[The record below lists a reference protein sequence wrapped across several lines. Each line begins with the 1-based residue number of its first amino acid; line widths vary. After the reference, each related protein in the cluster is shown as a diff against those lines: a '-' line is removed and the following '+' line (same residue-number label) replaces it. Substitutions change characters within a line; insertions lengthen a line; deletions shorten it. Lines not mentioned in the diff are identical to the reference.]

1 MSGQTV
7 VLLHAFPFDARLWE
21 PQAEILAAAG
31 WQVHVPNLPGFGGT
45 DLLPGAP
52 SIDSVADAIL
62 ADLDHRGIERAVLGG
77 ISLGGYV
84 AMAMLR
90 KRPEMFTAAICCDT
104 KASADTELARENRF
118 RMAKAVTENPQEC
131 GRILQQAMLAGLLG
145 QVTRDTRPEV
155 VAQVSAWLD
164 DAGPKAVAWYQQAM
178 ADRAESL
185 TTLGALDIPVLI
197 LWGTGDTLSP
207 EADQMAMLQVLR
219 RGQEVKIAGA
229 GHLSIVEHPA
239 GTARAIKDFIA
250 PVRRPG

>member
-7 VLLHAFPFDARLWE
+7 VLLHAFPFDARLWA
-21 PQAEILAAAG
+21 PQADALTAVG
-31 WQVHVPNLPGFGGT
+31 WRVHVPNLPGFGGT
-45 DLLPGAP
+45 ELLLGAP

-62 ADLDHRGIERAVLGG
+62 ADLDHRGIDRAVLGG

-90 KRPEMFTAAICCDT
+90 KRPEIFEAAICCDT

-118 RMAKAVTENPQEC
+118 RMAKAVTDNPQEC
-131 GRILQQAMLAGLLG
+131 GRILQQAMLPGLLG

-164 DAGPKAVAWYQQAM
+164 DADPKAVAWYQQAM

-185 TTLGALDIPVLI
+185 TALGALDIPVLI
-197 LWGTGDTLSP
+197 LWGSGDTLSP

-229 GHLSIVEHPA
+229 GHLSIVEQPV
-239 GTARAIKDFIA
+239 GTARAITGFIA
-250 PVRRPG
+250 AVRRPG

>member
-1 MSGQTV
+1 MSGPTV
-7 VLLHAFPFDARLWE
+7 VLLHAFPFDARLWA
-21 PQAEILAAAG
+21 PQSEILAAAG

-45 DLLPGAP
+45 ELLPGAP

-62 ADLDHRGIERAVLGG
+62 ADLDHRGIDRAVLGG

-90 KRPEMFTAAICCDT
+90 KRPEVFTAAICCDT

-145 QVTRDTRPEV
+145 QVTRDTRPEL

-164 DAGPKAVAWYQQAM
+164 DAGPKAVA
-178 ADRAESL
+178 
-185 TTLGALDIPVLI
+185 
-197 LWGTGDTLSP
+197 
-207 EADQMAMLQVLR
+207 
-219 RGQEVKIAGA
+219 
-229 GHLSIVEHPA
+229 
-239 GTARAIKDFIA
+239 
-250 PVRRPG
+250 

>member
-1 MSGQTV
+1 MSGPTV
-7 VLLHAFPFDARLWE
+7 VLLHAFPFDARLWA
-21 PQAEILAAAG
+21 PQAEVLAAAG
-31 WQVHVPNLPGFGGT
+31 SQVHVPNLPGFGGT
-45 DLLPGAP
+45 ELLPGAP

-62 ADLDHRGIERAVLGG
+62 ADLEHRGIDRAVLGG

-145 QVTRDTRPEV
+145 QVTRDTRPEL

-178 ADRAESL
+178 ADRVESL

-197 LWGTGDTLSP
+197 LWGSGDTLSP

-219 RGQEVKIAGA
+219 RGQEVRIAGA
-229 GHLSIVEHPA
+229 GHLSIVEQPA
-239 GTARAIKDFIA
+239 GTARAITGFIA

>member
-1 MSGQTV
+1 MSGPTV
-7 VLLHAFPFDARLWE
+7 VLLHAFPFDARLWA
-21 PQAEILAAAG
+21 PQAEMLAAAG
-31 WQVHVPNLPGFGGT
+31 WQVHIPNLPGFGGT
-45 DLLPGAP
+45 ELLLGSP
-52 SIDSVADAIL
+52 SIDAVADAVL
-62 ADLDHRGIERAVLGG
+62 ADLDNRGIDRAVLGG

-90 KRPEMFTAAICCDT
+90 KRPEMFAAAICCDT
-104 KASADTELARENRF
+104 KAGADTELARENRF

-131 GRILQQAMLAGLLG
+131 GRILQQSMLAGLLG

-164 DAGPKAVAWYQQAM
+164 DADPKAVAWYQQAM

-185 TTLGALDIPVLI
+185 TALGALDIPVLI
-197 LWGTGDTLSP
+197 LWGSGDTLSP

-229 GHLSIVEHPA
+229 GHLSIVEQPV
-239 GTARAIKDFIA
+239 GTARAITGFIA
-250 PVRRPG
+250 AVRRPG

>member
-1 MSGQTV
+1 MSGPTV
-7 VLLHAFPFDARLWE
+7 VLLHAFPFDARLWA

-31 WQVHVPNLPGFGGT
+31 WRVHVPNLPGFGGT
-45 DLLPGAP
+45 ELLLGAP
-52 SIDSVADAIL
+52 SIDAVADAVL
-62 ADLDHRGIERAVLGG
+62 ADLDNRGIDRAVLGG

-90 KRPEMFTAAICCDT
+90 KRPEMFAAAICCDT
-104 KASADTELARENRF
+104 KAGADTELARENRF
-118 RMAKAVTENPQEC
+118 RMAKAVTDNPQEC
-131 GRILQQAMLAGLLG
+131 GRILQQSMLAGLLG

-178 ADRAESL
+178 ADRAESF

-207 EADQMAMLQVLR
+207 EADQIAMLQVLR

-229 GHLSIVEHPA
+229 GHLSILEQPA
-239 GTARAIKDFIA
+239 GTARAIMDFIA
-250 PVRRPG
+250 AVGGLG

>member
-1 MSGQTV
+1 MSGPTV
-7 VLLHAFPFDARLWE
+7 VLLHAFPFDARLWA
-21 PQAEILAAAG
+21 PQAEMLAAAG
-31 WQVHVPNLPGFGGT
+31 WQVHIPNLPGFGGT
-45 DLLPGAP
+45 ELLLGSP
-52 SIDSVADAIL
+52 SIDAVADAVL
-62 ADLDHRGIERAVLGG
+62 ADLDNRGIDRAVLGG

-90 KRPEMFTAAICCDT
+90 KRPEMFAAAICCDT
-104 KASADTELARENRF
+104 KAGADTELARENRF

-131 GRILQQAMLAGLLG
+131 GRILQQSMLAGLLG

-185 TTLGALDIPVLI
+185 TALGALNIPVLI

-207 EADQMAMLQVLR
+207 EADQIAMLQVLR

-229 GHLSIVEHPA
+229 GHLSIVEQPA

>member
-1 MSGQTV
+1 MSGPTV
-7 VLLHAFPFDARLWE
+7 VLLHAFPFDARLWA
-21 PQAEILAAAG
+21 PQAEMLAAAG
-31 WQVHVPNLPGFGGT
+31 WQVHIPNLPGFGGT
-45 DLLPGAP
+45 ELLLGSP
-52 SIDSVADAIL
+52 SIDAVADAVL
-62 ADLDHRGIERAVLGG
+62 ADLDNRGIDRAVLGG

-90 KRPEMFTAAICCDT
+90 KRPEMFAAAICCDT
-104 KASADTELARENRF
+104 KAGADTELARENRF

-131 GRILQQAMLAGLLG
+131 GRILQQSMLAGLLG

-178 ADRAESL
+178 ADRVESF

-207 EADQMAMLQVLR
+207 EADQIAMLQVLR

-229 GHLSIVEHPA
+229 GHLSILEQPA
-239 GTARAIKDFIA
+239 GTARAIMDFIA
-250 PVRRPG
+250 AVRRPG

>member
-7 VLLHAFPFDARLWE
+7 VLLHAFPFDARLWA
-21 PQAEILAAAG
+21 PQAEMLAAAG
-31 WQVHVPNLPGFGGT
+31 WQVHIPNLPGFGGT
-45 DLLPGAP
+45 ELLLGSP
-52 SIDSVADAIL
+52 SIDAVADAVL
-62 ADLDHRGIERAVLGG
+62 ADLDNRGIDRAVLGG

-90 KRPEMFTAAICCDT
+90 KRPEMFAAAICCDT
-104 KASADTELARENRF
+104 KAGADTELARENRF

-131 GRILQQAMLAGLLG
+131 GRILQQSMLAGLLG

-178 ADRAESL
+178 ADRVESL

-197 LWGTGDTLSP
+197 LWGSGDTLSP

-229 GHLSIVEHPA
+229 GHLSIVEQPV
-239 GTARAIKDFIA
+239 GTARAITGFIA
-250 PVRRPG
+250 AVRRPG

>member
-1 MSGQTV
+1 MTG
-7 VLLHAFPFDARLWE
+7 E
-21 PQAEILAAAG
+21 
-31 WQVHVPNLPGFGGT
+31 
-45 DLLPGAP
+45 
-52 SIDSVADAIL
+52 
-62 ADLDHRGIERAVLGG
+62 
-77 ISLGGYV
+77 
-84 AMAMLR
+84 
-90 KRPEMFTAAICCDT
+90 
-104 KASADTELARENRF
+104 
-118 RMAKAVTENPQEC
+118 
-131 GRILQQAMLAGLLG
+131 
-145 QVTRDTRPEV
+145 TRPEV

-197 LWGTGDTLSP
+197 LWGAEDTLSP

-229 GHLSIVEHPA
+229 GHLSIVEQPA

>member
-7 VLLHAFPFDARLWE
+7 VLLHAFPFDARLWA
-21 PQAEILAAAG
+21 PQAEILTAVG
-31 WQVHVPNLPGFGGT
+31 WRVHVPNLPGFGGT
-45 DLLPGAP
+45 ELLLGAP

-62 ADLDHRGIERAVLGG
+62 ADLDHRGIDRAVLGG

-90 KRPEMFTAAICCDT
+90 KRPEIFEAAICCDT

-118 RMAKAVTENPQEC
+118 RMAKAVTDNPQEC
-131 GRILQQAMLAGLLG
+131 GRILQQAMLPGLLG

-164 DAGPKAVAWYQQAM
+164 DADPKAVAWYQQAM

-185 TTLGALDIPVLI
+185 TALGALDIPVLI
-197 LWGTGDTLSP
+197 LWGSGDTLSP

-229 GHLSIVEHPA
+229 GHLSIVEQPV
-239 GTARAIKDFIA
+239 GTARAITGFIA
-250 PVRRPG
+250 AVRRPG